1 MLSAIQAT
9 ESILKSQF
17 VTSRLPPCDANTLE
31 FKVKKPSQTRS
42 KSKIVLPT
50 STIPPM
56 RIERNILRIRS
67 QNVMLS
73 TELAELYNV
82 APKVLVQAV
91 SRNLDRFP
99 KDFMFQL
106 TKAELLNLK
115 SQFVTSSWGGVRR
128 ATPYAFTEQGVAM
141 LSSVLRSPR
150 AVKVNIAIM
159 RAFVKLREILASHR
173 QLAQRLNEMES
184 HYDAQ
189 FKTVFDAIR
198 ELMQPPLK
206 PRRRIGFNAPG
217 TN

>member
-1 MLSAIQAT
+1 
-9 ESILKSQF
+9 
-17 VTSRLPPCDANTLE
+17 
-31 FKVKKPSQTRS
+31 
-42 KSKIVLPT
+42 
-50 STIPPM
+50 
-56 RIERNILRIRS
+56 
-67 QNVMLS
+67 MLS